1 MFLSSSLISAKSA
14 GQVIVAALIIGEP
27 EQLEHLP
34 GVMTSRADV
43 AVDADLMMTDD
54 LLPEI
59 TFYLFCR
66 DQVVG
71 PVLDLPSN
79 SPARQRESSLKHSP
93 KWRVNSFTISP
104 SWCRLNLDFFV

>member
-14 GQVIVAALIIGEP
+14 GQVIVAALILGEP
-27 EQLEHLP
+27 EQLGHLP
-34 GVMTSRADV
+34 GVVTSRADV

-66 DQVVG
+66 
-71 PVLDLPSN
+71 
-79 SPARQRESSLKHSP
+79 RSSSRPPL
-93 KWRVNSFTISP
+93 
-104 SWCRLNLDFFV
+104 